1 MISRYEDMMF
11 MLEQGQP
18 LDDILYQYCPGKR
31 LNEVRRDLESL
42 KLGMADGV
50 AHMKEFDLNFY
61 ETAQEQLESFTV
73 RHHRSTSREEIERL
87 VEEQGRMA
95 AGEAIAHMIDEYDGV
110 QKRVMMHEEPEEAA
124 LVAAASMYVGLQGLL
139 PNGMLPQL
147 VGYCVGL
154 RTQAYQ
160 QMEPILTEEDQELIA
175 KVIEGVVL
183 ILIALVLLAMIWGTM
198 EGYGALILLDQVA
211 QSNALTYGITM
222 VMGICDMV
230 ITAGGTALMYTVY
243 QKLEEQL
250 REHKLPQLDNWLR
263 RRKSGQLA
271 QVCVQEIL
279 EYA

>member
-73 RHHRSTSREEIERL
+73 RHHRSTSREEIEGL

-222 VMGICDMV
+222 VMGICDMA

-271 QVCVQEIL
+271 QVRVQEIL